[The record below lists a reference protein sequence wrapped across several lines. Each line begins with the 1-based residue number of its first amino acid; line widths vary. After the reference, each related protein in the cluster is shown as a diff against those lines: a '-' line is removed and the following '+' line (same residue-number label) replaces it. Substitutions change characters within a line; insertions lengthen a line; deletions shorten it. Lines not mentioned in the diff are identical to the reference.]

1 MSKLNIKQAFISH
14 LLSNLPTGIT
24 TDDIAFENKKFD
36 PSGKDAWLAAYF
48 IPALND
54 PLGKTSEDFNDS
66 RGFYQISVFV
76 PINSNSFDNTQLQI
90 MDELEQAFSYNTEL
104 VYNGQKVYI
113 TSVDSTAGTESE
125 AWFQRDLTL
134 NYFSLSERG

>member
-1 MSKLNIKQAFISH
+1 MSKLNIKQAFLSH

-24 TDDIAFENKKFD
+24 ANDIAFENKKFK
-36 PSGKDAWLAAYF
+36 PKNKDAWLAVYM
-48 IPALND
+48 PANDKD
-54 PLGKTSEDFNDS
+54 PLGKTSSDFDDN
-66 RGFYQISVFV
+66 RGFYQISVFI
-76 PINSNSFDNTQLQI
+76 PINSNDFDNTQLQI
-90 MDELEQAFSYNTEL
+90 IDELEQAFSYNTEL

-113 TSVDSTAGTESE
+113 TESQTTAGTESE